1 MTLAEIQTLLD
12 DYAVW
17 VKERTTLRE
26 VQDWVEITTPYLD
39 RHNDHLQIYARKQN
53 GGFVLTD
60 DGHIIQDLEISGCRL
75 DTPKRRSL
83 LEMTLRGF
91 GVALAD
97 DQLSVNASNDNFP
110 ARKHN
115 LLQAMLAVNDLFYL
129 AQPHVASL
137 FYEDVVVWLDQN
149 EIRYSPRVKFAG
161 KSGYDHMFDFVVPR
175 STLQPERVLRAVGR
189 PSKDT
194 AESFVFAWLD
204 TKEARESESKAY
216 ALLNDAEQVVSADVQ
231 DALRSY
237 DVHPVV
243 WSQREEVREELAA

>member
-1 MTLAEIQTLLD
+1 MTLAEIQTLLE
-12 DYAVW
+12 DYVAW

-26 VQDWVEITTPYLD
+26 VKDWVEITTPYLD
-39 RHNDHLQIYARKQN
+39 RHNDHLQIYAQTRN

-60 DGHIIQDLEISGCRL
+60 DGQIIHDLEIAGCRL

-97 DQLSVNASNDNFP
+97 DQLSVTTSVDNFP

-137 FYEDVVVWLDQN
+137 FYEDLVEWLGLS

-175 STLQPERVLRAVGR
+175 SRQQPERVLRAVGR
-189 PSKDT
+189 PSK
-194 AESFVFAWLD
+194 
-204 TKEARESESKAY
+204 R
-216 ALLNDAEQVVSADVQ
+216 
-231 DALRSY
+231 
-237 DVHPVV
+237 HG
-243 WSQREEVREELAA
+243 

>member
-12 DYAVW
+12 DYVAW

-26 VQDWVEITTPYLD
+26 VKDWVEITTPYLD
-39 RHNDHLQIYARKQN
+39 RHNDHLQIYARTQN

-60 DGHIIQDLEISGCRL
+60 DGQIINDLEISGCRL

-97 DQLSVNASNDNFP
+97 DRLTVTTSVDNFP

-129 AQPHVASL
+129 AQPHMASL
-137 FYEDVVVWLDQN
+137 FYEDVVEWLDQS

-161 KSGYDHMFDFVVPR
+161 KSGYDHMFDFVVPKSR
-175 STLQPERVLRAVGR
+175 QQPERVLRAVGR

-204 TKEARESESKAY
+204 TKDASEPESKAY
-216 ALLNDAEQVVSADVQ
+216 ALLNDMEQPVSADVQ

-237 DVHPVV
+237 DVEPVP
-243 WSQREEVREELAA
+243 WSQRAEVRERLAS